1 MEIAAAGPRAPATA
15 EDAAVTILRDAGN
28 GLFKEQ
34 RFLEAAGLY
43 RKALALLRPLPL
55 PLGKE
60 AVAVTPKPGSRGH
73 GNGSAGQTLA
83 HALRLNLALCLQRAG
98 GDLGEALQLCDE
110 VLAVD
115 PASAKALFR
124 RGAVRRGLAEEGG
137 PPGRG
142 AVAATERR
150 EALQLARMDLLAAAR
165 AEPQDRHVR
174 ALLEEATQALLR
186 LPAVDDAGAA
196 AAPAAAGLLP
206 RLAKGG
212 GLYCDRQA
220 PPPPP
225 PPLECPNCART
236 GHGGCGKTW
245 WVAQRARWLG
255 LPQEVVA
262 WEPATFEEEGTLAV
276 SGRRAAGP
284 GAGAPG
290 EGRCGGGGSVSDGGA
305 GAAAAAS
312 AATVPSTRAAPVLAD
327 LSELSDEEIEALR
340 ACIDATERPFP
351 QLKRQLPLAHAVQCA
366 EELWEECG

>member
-1 MEIAAAGPRAPATA
+1 MAANWGASSSSLGGAAAGTLPPWVPARRPPSSSRA
-15 EDAAVTILRDAGN
+15 R
-28 GLFKEQ
+28 
-34 RFLEAAGLY
+34 R
-43 RKALALLRPLPL
+43 
-55 PLGKE
+55 
-60 AVAVTPKPGSRGH
+60 VADTW
-73 GNGSAGQTLA
+73 
-83 HALRLNLALCLQRAG
+83 
-98 GDLGEALQLCDE
+98 
-110 VLAVD
+110 
-115 PASAKALFR
+115 ASASR
-124 RGAVRRGLAEEGG
+124 PDCPR
-137 PPGRG
+137 PPAG
-142 AVAATERR
+142 
-150 EALQLARMDLLAAAR
+150 
-165 AEPQDRHVR
+165 
-174 ALLEEATQALLR
+174 
-186 LPAVDDAGAA
+186 AGAA